1 MACGWSDG
9 VRVVCGCRR
18 GPCAGAGEGRVRVQA
33 RVECVPGGWS
43 EGVEEVC
50 EGDGVGVIGV
60 KGREDEL
67 EGVE

>member
-1 MACGWSDG
+1 M
-9 VRVVCGCRR
+9 
-18 GPCAGAGEGRVRVQA
+18 RVQA